1 MSRARVEMDRL
12 QELVRLHRMRTGARE
27 VARLLGMG
35 PNTERLY
42 REALEAA
49 GLMIGPVEDL
59 PELEVL
65 KAAVATHAPPKPKPQ
80 QTSSIEE
87 WTERVRALMG
97 DGLKARAI
105 FDRLRL
111 EQEPAFVGTYP
122 AVRRLVA
129 SIGKAAGFRA
139 EDVAIPV
146 ETEPGEV
153 AQVDFGEVG
162 RLFDPETQRLRR
174 AWAFV
179 MVLGFSRHMV
189 VRVVFDQKVT
199 TWLRL
204 HVEAFEELGGVVRTV
219 VPDNLKAAVIQAAF
233 GVSSSTALNRS
244 YRELARHYGFKVD
257 PTPPYAPQKKGKV
270 ESGVKYVQG
279 NFFRGRQG
287 QPVSEVR
294 QELPRWVNEI
304 AGTRTHGTTGKAP
317 RALFEEVEREQLLP
331 LPATAFEAVSWAKVT
346 VHRDSHIA
354 YERRLYSV
362 PWRLIGKEVW
372 ARVTES
378 TVALYW
384 EDTRVATHPRHG
396 DSLRSTDEG
405 HLPEHRGPR
414 RHRSR
419 LHWEERARA
428 LGPEVERYIGEVF
441 DADPVLSPLRTV
453 QAMVLHLETFP
464 QERANAACRRA
475 RYYANYGFGGLKT
488 ILEKALDLEPLPIA
502 VVPPTESQ
510 SKPRFARDVREL
522 LHSLP
527 EENHEPH

>member
-35 PNTERLY
+35 PNTERIY

-49 GLMIGPVEDL
+49 GVLIGPVEDL
-59 PELEVL
+59 PEPEVL
-65 KAAVATHAPPKPKPQ
+65 KAAVEAFAPPKPKPQ

-87 WTERVRALMG
+87 WTGQVRALMG
-97 DGLKARAI
+97 NGLKARGI

-111 EQEPAFVGTYP
+111 EKEPAFMGTYP

-129 SIGKAAGFRA
+129 TLKRAQGFRP

-189 VRVVFDQKVT
+189 VRVVFDQKVS

-204 HVEAFEELGGVVRTV
+204 HVEAFEELGGVIKTV
-219 VPDNLKAAVIQAAF
+219 VPDNLKAAVVRAAF
-233 GVSSSTALNRS
+233 GVSSSSALNRS

-279 NFFRGRQG
+279 NFFRGRAG
-287 QPVSEVR
+287 QSVDEVR
-294 QELPRWVNEI
+294 RELPRWVTEI
-304 AGTRTHGTTGKAP
+304 AGMRSHGTTGKAP
-317 RALFEEVEREQLLP
+317 GALFEEVERAHLLP
-331 LPATAFEAVSWAKVT
+331 LPQAPFEAVQWAKVM

-372 ARVTES
+372 ARVTET
-378 TVALYW
+378 TVALYCD
-384 EDTRVATHPRHG
+384 DTRVATHARRG
-396 DSLRSTDEG
+396 SELRSTDEA

-419 LHWEERARA
+419 LHWEERAGA
-428 LGPEVERYIGEVF
+428 LGPEVEHYIREVF

-464 QERANAACRRA
+464 KERANAACRRA
-475 RYYANYGFGGLKT
+475 RYYANYGYVGLKT
-488 ILEKALDLEPLPIA
+488 ILEKALDLQPLPLA
-502 VVPPTESQ
+502 LLPAEPQ